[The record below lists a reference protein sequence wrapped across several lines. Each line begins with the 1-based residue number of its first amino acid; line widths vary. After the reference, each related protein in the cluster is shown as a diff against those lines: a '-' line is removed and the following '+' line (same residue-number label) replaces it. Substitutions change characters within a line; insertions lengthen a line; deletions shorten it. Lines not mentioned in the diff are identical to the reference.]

1 MKQHPFGESGNT
13 FNFLKTIF
21 KLRMKN
27 SYILNAAREVPEFG
41 VYYGLRFPTFEM
53 NREFTL

>member
-1 MKQHPFGESGNT
+1 MKQHPFGDSGNT
-13 FNFLKTIF
+13 FNFLKKIF

-27 SYILNAAREVPEFG
+27 SYILNAVREVRELG
-41 VYYGLRFPTFEM
+41 NYYGLRFPTSEM